1 MPKITESTATINS
14 QNIIPFP
21 DPEINGMSFPP
32 QKSVPVQIQRD
43 IIESRKPQEESI
55 MSQETYTKSEID
67 LKFDK
72 ISTDVQH
79 SSEKSD
85 LKFDALAKQ
94 VDLKFDALAKQVD
107 LKFDNFEN
115 KLENLFANLKVDLA
129 NEKIESLE
137 QARKDKRELILW
149 SIGTAVA
156 ILGILIPIILNK

>member
-1 MPKITESTATINS
+1 
-14 QNIIPFP
+14 
-21 DPEINGMSFPP
+21 
-32 QKSVPVQIQRD
+32 
-43 IIESRKPQEESI
+43 

-94 VDLKFDALAKQVD
+94 LD

-137 QARKDKRELILW
+137 QARKDNSYHSPTAPRPLDKVFFCPQKRQQKKAQQ
-149 SIGTAVA
+149 TAGLK
-156 ILGILIPIILNK
+156 IYLNVP

>member
-1 MPKITESTATINS
+1 MTLEKVIPMKITNP
-14 QNIIPFP
+14 N
-21 DPEINGMSFPP
+21 NL
-32 QKSVPVQIQRD
+32 SVPVQTTHD
-43 IIESRKPQEESI
+43 IIESRKQQEDSI
-55 MSQETYTKSEID
+55 MPQETYTKSEID

-85 LKFDALAKQ
+85 LKL
-94 VDLKFDALAKQVD
+94 
-107 LKFDNFEN
+107 DNFEN

-156 ILGILIPIILNK
+156 ILGILIPLILNK

>member
-1 MPKITESTATINS
+1 MEAQDNFKSKPTNITYLNNAKAETKAPPLHIN
-14 QNIIPFP
+14 
-21 DPEINGMSFPP
+21 
-32 QKSVPVQIQRD
+32 D
-43 IIESRKPQEESI
+43 IIQSRKQQEDSI
-55 MSQETYTKSEID
+55 MSQETYTRSEID

-94 VDLKFDALAKQVD
+94 LD

-129 NEKIESLE
+129 NEKIESLV

-156 ILGILIPIILNK
+156 ILGILVPLILNK

>member
-1 MPKITESTATINS
+1 MEAQDNFKSKPTNITYLNNAKAETKA
-14 QNIIPFP
+14 
-21 DPEINGMSFPP
+21 PP
-32 QKSVPVQIQRD
+32 LHNND
-43 IIESRKPQEESI
+43 IIQSRKQQEDSI
-55 MSQETYTKSEID
+55 MSQETYTRSEID

-94 VDLKFDALAKQVD
+94 LD

-156 ILGILIPIILNK
+156 ILGILVPLILNK